1 MQNKEQKFKC
11 ADTDGKDEGQRK
23 IKYGR
28 STQDNRSNI
37 KAMFEEA
44 YQNIFNEFA
53 DQK

>member
-1 MQNKEQKFKC
+1 MVRMKDKER
-11 ADTDGKDEGQRK
+11 EV
-23 IKYGR
+23 KYGHSWSLR

-37 KAMFEEA
+37 KAMFEET